1 VIDFQGK
8 LNKVRILHIALG
20 GGNMKRAFVVVV
32 LLFACRSFC
41 GLDSSDSLVV
51 RSMLEQIGWSNV
63 SVDSVIGPVQTANSR
78 NFRITQLDLSYR
90 PGYPR
95 LTSLPSQIGK
105 LPELT
110 FLSLSGNQ
118 ISTLPEE
125 AGTLYKLIH
134 LDLSGNLFTDVS
146 EEISRLQSLTMLDMS
161 ENLIKS
167 FPEAVFKMGLKVL
180 NLSRNQISVI
190 PERIGEM
197 SSLVNLYLNSNRVEE
212 IPGEIAKLPNL
223 EILQLDS
230 NLLQDLPREITG
242 LNLLK
247 ISLRGNTIC
256 FPDTQLSGW
265 LDSHHL
271 SLDWRASQ
279 YCPEASYSV
288 IIREPNTGST
298 IMLYS
303 NTDIEKSN
311 LSQTQTL
318 YVRDTLLSTAP
329 AGKKV
334 LKAVNVSI
342 NPLLSTAINV
352 LTVSFP
358 VEDINNLQTLSI
370 YHVNSKGQFE
380 FIESFSGAEG
390 RVLSVKTT
398 RTGIFALV
406 SGEASPVKDRNLSR
420 SSSFVKIFSKSSGI
434 TVQISLQ
441 SKSLVEVRVIS
452 LNGRLV
458 SILDQRELSRGEHRL
473 SFDRG
478 RLPGKACILQVKTSA
493 ETVSRVI
500 F

>member
-242 LNLLK
+242 LNLIK

-478 RLPGKACILQVKTSA
+478 RLPVKACILQVKTSA
-493 ETVSRVI
+493 ETVNRVI